1 MTLTRTDIRAAA
13 FEDAA
18 RLGRVHVETWR
29 AAYCGIL
36 ADDYLDS
43 MSDIRHAAY
52 WARILDDA
60 DRGAGTFIAESA
72 QDGIVGFADCEPERA
87 GPPGFGEVM
96 ALYLLPAWQHRGT
109 GRRLVRALRGPPRR
123 RGVQRARDLDLARQ
137 SGARLLRRARR
148 HAGRDATDSDRR
160 RDHGRTV
167 LPLARPPRPFA
178 VTAELPLSRPPP
190 SAQVAP

>member
-72 QDGIVGFADCEPERA
+72 QDGIVGFADCGPERA

-109 GRRLVRALRGPPRR
+109 GRRLVRACAVHLAGEGFSGLAIWTLQDNPARGFYDALGGTLAETRQTQIGGVTMVEQCYRWPDLRVHLPSPPNRR
-123 RGVQRARDLDLARQ
+123 
-137 SGARLLRRARR
+137 
-148 HAGRDATDSDRR
+148 
-160 RDHGRTV
+160 
-167 LPLARPPRPFA
+167 
-178 VTAELPLSRPPP
+178 
-190 SAQVAP
+190 